1 MIAAYFYL
9 ISFSIIGYGLFLSKL
24 LNIKINNFGFY
35 GILGLFCLIYISYL
49 TSIFIPHDEVFNIL
63 VILVG
68 FFFLIKF
75 LKKIPNVNSN
85 FLKLLIIQSI
95 FLLFIFVGKNHD
107 DFPYYHFPY
116 ISIISEYSHPIG
128 LGLMNNGFR
137 NPSSIFFL
145 NSLFKLPFID
155 IYLFHIGAAY
165 FLLFANLIFIHNIF
179 NKEIFEKY
187 KFFNL
192 INLFF
197 LAFFNIFF
205 TRLAEHGTD
214 RSGMIIIVICIIYL
228 MFIINNKQDDTIE
241 KNKDLILLSFIFI
254 VLTVSLKPFYLIYS
268 PLFLIFFFYNHTKV
282 LVLNLLFSRTTFL
295 CLFFLVLAFFYTFI
309 NSSCIIF
316 PVSFTCFE
324 NLPWSISKKE
334 IESVKQ
340 WYFLWSTAGANPSF
354 VIEDRAEYLSNFNWI
369 PNWIENYF
377 FNKVTDFIL
386 GITFLSLIFYFLFF
400 KSLGK
405 IEIVRNYKLI
415 YFFIIFCFV
424 EWFCFH
430 PSLRYGGYHLI
441 TLLIAIPL
449 VLFIEKN
456 KIEWKNYIFQSLIL
470 VTVVLIIFLGRNL
483 SRLQSENQK
492 YNYNIFLD
500 TNYKF
505 IGGDKNYYLRYNK
518 RIQNKNFN
526 LEYKKF
532 IFKNILIIKN

>member
-1 MIAAYFYL
+1 MIAIYFYL
-9 ISFSIIGYGLFLSKL
+9 ISFSIVGYGLFLSRA
-24 LNIKINNFGFY
+24 LNVKIGNFGFY
-35 GILGLFCLIYISYL
+35 GILGIFCLIFISYL
-49 TSIFIPHDEVFNIL
+49 TSIFITHNENFNIL
-63 VILVG
+63 VLSIGL
-68 FFFLIKF
+68 FFLFRLYKDIPKIK
-75 LKKIPNVNSN
+75 KN
-85 FLKLLIIQSI
+85 FSILSIITLI
-95 FLLFIFVGKNHD
+95 FLIFILVGKNHD

-155 IYLFHIGAAY
+155 IYLFHIGAAF
-165 FLLFANLIFIHNIF
+165 FLLFANLIFIQNVF

-197 LAFFNIFF
+197 LAFFNTFF

-228 MFIINNKQDDTIE
+228 MFLINNKQNNTIE
-241 KNKDLILLSFIFI
+241 KNEDLILLSFILI
-254 VLTVSLKPFYLIYS
+254 ALSVSLKPFYLIYS
-268 PLFLIFFFYNHTKV
+268 PLFLIFLFYKHTKV
-282 LVLNLLFSRTTFL
+282 LVLNLLFSKTTFL
-295 CLFFLVLAFFYTFI
+295 CLIFLVLAFFYTFI
-309 NSSCIIF
+309 NSSCLIF

-334 IESVKQ
+334 IEAVKQ

-400 KSLGK
+400 KNHGK
-405 IEIVRNYKLI
+405 IEFVRNYKLI
-415 YFFIIFCFV
+415 YFFVIFCFI

-449 VLFIEKN
+449 VLFIEKK
-456 KIEWKNYIFQSLIL
+456 KITWKNYIFKSIIL

-492 YNYNIFLD
+492 YNYNIFLN

-505 IGGDKNYYLRYNK
+505 IGGNKEYYLRYNK
-518 RIQNKNFN
+518 RIQDKTFNF
-526 LEYKKF
+526 EYKKF
-532 IFKNILIIKN
+532 IFKNILIIKK

>member
-1 MIAAYFYL
+1 MIAIYFYL
-9 ISFSIIGYGLFLSKL
+9 ISFSIVGYGLFLSRA
-24 LNIKINNFGFY
+24 LNVKIGNFGFY
-35 GILGLFCLIYISYL
+35 GILGIFCLIFISYL
-49 TSIFIPHDEVFNIL
+49 TSIFITHNENFNIL
-63 VILVG
+63 VLSIGL
-68 FFFLIKF
+68 FFLFRLYKD
-75 LKKIPNVNSN
+75 IPNFKKN
-85 FLKLLIIQSI
+85 FSILSILTLI
-95 FLLFIFVGKNHD
+95 FLIFILVGKNHD

-155 IYLFHIGAAY
+155 IYLFHIGAAF
-165 FLLFANLIFIHNIF
+165 FLLFANLIFIQNVF

-197 LAFFNIFF
+197 LAFFNTFF

-228 MFIINNKQDDTIE
+228 MFLINNKQNNTIE
-241 KNKDLILLSFIFI
+241 KNEDLILLSFILI
-254 VLTVSLKPFYLIYS
+254 ALSVSLKPFYLIYS
-268 PLFLIFFFYNHTKV
+268 PLFLIFLFYKHTKV
-282 LVLNLLFSRTTFL
+282 LVLNLLFSKTTFL
-295 CLFFLVLAFFYTFI
+295 CLIFLVLAFFYTFI
-309 NSSCIIF
+309 NSSCLIF

-334 IESVKQ
+334 IEAVKQ

-400 KSLGK
+400 KNHGK
-405 IEIVRNYKLI
+405 VEFVRNYKLI
-415 YFFIIFCFV
+415 YFFVIFCFI

-449 VLFIEKN
+449 VLFIEK
-456 KIEWKNYIFQSLIL
+456 KKLHGR
-470 VTVVLIIFLGRNL
+470 II
-483 SRLQSENQK
+483 
-492 YNYNIFLD
+492 
-500 TNYKF
+500 
-505 IGGDKNYYLRYNK
+505 YLK
-518 RIQNKNFN
+518 V
-526 LEYKKF
+526 
-532 IFKNILIIKN
+532 